1 MSHFALYRKY
11 RPSTFSEV
19 RGQSDAVSYLE
30 SIANTGRV
38 PHAILLTGS
47 RGIGK
52 TTLARIFGKSIG
64 IDAHDIY
71 EIDAA
76 SYRKVENM
84 RELLNDVLTLPISS
98 PYKLYILDEVH
109 MLTNE
114 SFNTFLKTLEEPPRH
129 VIFVLATTD
138 LHKVLPTVISRCH
151 VVHLKKPTVAILTE
165 QVIDIAKQEGKSI
178 KIEQAQ
184 LIAERACGSFR
195 DALVLLDQVLEQSTG
210 KEVTTEDTDRLGLR
224 TFDHLAFAFLKGIA
238 DKDSEKLFEISR
250 QISIQDSKVIAEFLE
265 AVLTIARSVLYVQ
278 YAPALWKQSQELLSD
293 DSIELITN
301 WSQNNVI
308 TSVIV
313 AKLLNVY
320 EDVKRSTI
328 PIIPVELAIIEI
340 LSNNNNH

>member
-1 MSHFALYRKY
+1 MSHLALYRKY
-11 RPSTFSEV
+11 RPASFADV

-30 SIANTGRV
+30 SIAQSGRV

-52 TTLARIFGKSIG
+52 TTLARIFGKSLG

-129 VIFVLATTD
+129 VIFVLATTE
-138 LHKVLPTVISRCH
+138 LNKVLPTVLSRCQ
-151 VVHLKKPTVAILTE
+151 VIHLKKPSTNTLADQI
-165 QVIDIAKQEGKSI
+165 IDIAKLEEKAISR
-178 KIEQAQ
+178 EHA
-184 LIAERACGSFR
+184 LLLAERANGSFR
-195 DALVLLDQVLEQSTG
+195 DALVLLDQVLEQSSG
-210 KEVTTEDTDRLGLR
+210 KEITDADIQRLGLR
-224 TFDHLAFAFLKGIA
+224 ASDYLAFEFITALA
-238 DKDSEKLFEISR
+238 AKDSDKLFQTLNTVSGDGKNL
-250 QISIQDSKVIAEFLE
+250 SEFLNK
-265 AVLTIARSVLYVQ
+265 LLQLMRNVLYVRH
-278 YAPALWKQSQELLSD
+278 APGLWKAAQEDLSD
-293 DSIELITN
+293 AHVATIEA
-301 WSQNNVI
+301 WSSQGVV
-308 TSVIV
+308 TSD
-313 AKLLNVY
+313 LLARFLRAY
-320 EDVKRSTI
+320 EESKRSTI
-328 PIIPVELAIIEI
+328 PAIPAELAIIEI

>member
-1 MSHFALYRKY
+1 MSHLALYRKY
-11 RPSTFSEV
+11 RPASFADV

-30 SIANTGRV
+30 SIAQSGRV

-52 TTLARIFGKSIG
+52 TTLARIFGKSLG

-129 VIFVLATTD
+129 VIFVLATTE
-138 LHKVLPTVISRCH
+138 LNKVLPTVLSRCQI
-151 VVHLKKPTVAILTE
+151 VYLKKPSTNVLADQI
-165 QVIDIAKQEGKSI
+165 IDIGNLEEKSI
-178 KIEQAQ
+178 SREHA
-184 LIAERACGSFR
+184 LLLAERANGSFR

-210 KEVTTEDTDRLGLR
+210 HDIGDADIQRLGLR
-224 TFDHLAFAFLKGIA
+224 ASDYLAFEFVTALA
-238 DKDSEKLFEISR
+238 AYDSDKLFQTLNTVSGDGKNL
-250 QISIQDSKVIAEFLE
+250 SEFLNK
-265 AVLTIARSVLYVQ
+265 LLQIMRTVLYVRH
-278 YAPALWKQSQELLSD
+278 APRLWKAAQDDLSD
-293 DSIELITN
+293 EHVATIEA
-301 WSQNNVI
+301 WSSQGVV
-308 TSVIV
+308 TSD
-313 AKLLNVY
+313 LLARFLRAY
-320 EDVKRSTI
+320 EESKRSTI
-328 PIIPVELAIIEI
+328 PAIPAELAIIEI
-340 LSNNNNH
+340 LSNNTNH